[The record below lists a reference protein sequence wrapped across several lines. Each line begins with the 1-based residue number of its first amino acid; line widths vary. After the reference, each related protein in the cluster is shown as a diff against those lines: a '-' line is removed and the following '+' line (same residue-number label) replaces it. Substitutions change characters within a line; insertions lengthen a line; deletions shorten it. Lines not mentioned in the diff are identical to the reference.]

1 MDYISSLVTGHM
13 ALLKDMKPLQLIGLI
28 ASAALFVSCETTQP
42 TGMGNQ
48 EQKRLAAIQQ
58 QQQED
63 AQIDEADR
71 NLWNAHQD
79 LLNTGTNPAIPYRQ

>member
-1 MDYISSLVTGHM
+1 
-13 ALLKDMKPLQLIGLI
+13 MKPLQLVGLI
-28 ASAALFVSCETTQP
+28 ACAACLVSCETTQP

-48 EQKRLAAIQQ
+48 EQKRLAQIQQ

-63 AQIDEADR
+63 AQIDEGDR

-79 LLNTGTNPAIPYRQ
+79 QLNTGSNPAIPFAPRP

>member
-1 MDYISSLVTGHM
+1 LLYSGSMKLFQLMGSL
-13 ALLKDMKPLQLIGLI
+13 AFAGLVI
-28 ASAALFVSCETTQP
+28 SCETTQP

>member
-1 MDYISSLVTGHM
+1 MRQ
-13 ALLKDMKPLQLIGLI
+13 LQLLTLI
-28 ASAALFVSCETTQP
+28 ACAGILASCETTQT

-58 QQQED
+58 EQQED
-63 AQIDEADR
+63 AQMDQSDR

-79 LLNTGTNPAIPYRQ
+79 LLYTGTNPAVPYR

>member
-1 MDYISSLVTGHM
+1 MKQRQLVS
-13 ALLKDMKPLQLIGLI
+13 LI
-28 ASAALFVSCETTQP
+28 ACAAILVSCETIQT

-63 AQIDEADR
+63 AQMDESDR

-79 LLNTGTNPAIPYRQ
+79 LLYTGTNPAVPYR

>member
-1 MDYISSLVTGHM
+1 
-13 ALLKDMKPLQLIGLI
+13 MKPLELVGLI
-28 ASAALFVSCETTQP
+28 ASVALFVGCETTQP

>member
-1 MDYISSLVTGHM
+1 MKQLRLVSV
-13 ALLKDMKPLQLIGLI
+13 I
-28 ASAALFVSCETTQP
+28 ASTAILVSCETIQT

-63 AQIDEADR
+63 AQMDESDR

-79 LLNTGTNPAIPYRQ
+79 LLNTGTNPAVPYRQ